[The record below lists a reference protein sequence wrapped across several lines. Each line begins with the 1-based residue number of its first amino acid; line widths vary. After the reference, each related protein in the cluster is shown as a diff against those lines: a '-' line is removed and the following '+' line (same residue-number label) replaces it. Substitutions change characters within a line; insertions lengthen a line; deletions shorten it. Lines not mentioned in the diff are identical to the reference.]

1 MSILEVMRYLMKKY
15 LLLLFY
21 LFIASL
27 NLNLLLKPLNLITG
41 GTQGLALTIN
51 YLTKINLS
59 TLVFIINIITLII
72 SYFFLSKNYFKSALI
87 SSFIYPF
94 FIKIT
99 SYISPII
106 ISNYLIIY
114 TIIAGL
120 VFGITSGMIYKLG
133 FSSGGVTIITL
144 LLNKYTHLK
153 ISFLNFLIN
162 SLIIASSYFLF
173 GFNKVLYSLLL
184 ILIGSLIINWILPR
198 KKDL

>member
-72 SYFFLSKNYFKSALI
+72 SYFLLSKNYFQSALI

-99 SYISPII
+99 SYIPPII

-133 FSSGGVTIITL
+133 FSSGGITIITL

-162 SLIIASSYFLF
+162 YLIIASSYFLF
-173 GFNKVLYSLLL
+173 CFIKVLYSLLL

>member
-1 MSILEVMRYLMKKY
+1 MKKY

-99 SYISPII
+99 SYIPPII

-173 GFNKVLYSLLL
+173 GLNKVLYSLLL

>member
-1 MSILEVMRYLMKKY
+1 MKKY

>member
-1 MSILEVMRYLMKKY
+1 MKKY

-99 SYISPII
+99 SYIPPII

>member
-1 MSILEVMRYLMKKY
+1 MKKY

-21 LFIASL
+21 LLIASL

-99 SYISPII
+99 SYIPPII

-173 GFNKVLYSLLL
+173 GLNKVLYSLLL

>member
-1 MSILEVMRYLMKKY
+1 MRYLMKKY

-21 LFIASL
+21 LLIASL

-99 SYISPII
+99 SYIPPII

-173 GFNKVLYSLLL
+173 GLNKVLYSLLL

>member
-1 MSILEVMRYLMKKY
+1 MKKY

-99 SYISPII
+99 SYIPPII

-184 ILIGSLIINWILPR
+184 ILIGSLIINWILPH

>member
-1 MSILEVMRYLMKKY
+1 MKKY

-21 LFIASL
+21 LLIASL

-72 SYFFLSKNYFKSALI
+72 SYFLLSKNYFKSALI

-144 LLNKYTHLK
+144 LLKKY
-153 ISFLNFLIN
+153 
-162 SLIIASSYFLF
+162 LF
-173 GFNKVLYSLLL
+173 
-184 ILIGSLIINWILPR
+184 
-198 KKDL
+198 

>member
-1 MSILEVMRYLMKKY
+1 MRYLMKKY

-99 SYISPII
+99 SYIPPII

-173 GFNKVLYSLLL
+173 GLNKVLYSLLL

>member
-1 MSILEVMRYLMKKY
+1 MRYLMKKY